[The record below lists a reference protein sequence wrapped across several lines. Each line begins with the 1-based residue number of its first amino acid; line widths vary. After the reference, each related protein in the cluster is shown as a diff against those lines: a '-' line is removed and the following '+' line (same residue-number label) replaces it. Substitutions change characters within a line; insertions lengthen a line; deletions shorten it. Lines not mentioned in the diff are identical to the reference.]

1 MPLHAATR
9 DAQEQETQARLQGT
23 EAVKAN
29 ILAAKTV
36 ARTLR
41 SSLGPKG
48 MDKMLQSPDGDVTIS
63 ELLVA
68 AAMAVAAGL
77 RRRLGCRSVLWRRP
91 LGSQL
96 AVPPTHTS

>member
-1 MPLHAATR
+1 MMLR
-9 DAQEQETQARLQGT
+9 GT

-63 ELLVA
+63 A
-68 AAMAVAAGL
+68 CRMRWRAVAAGSPH
-77 RRRLGCRSVLWRRP
+77 RS
-91 LGSQL
+91 
-96 AVPPTHTS
+96 